1 MKTGSASTAAGP
13 APIVVCVGPESWLR
27 DEAVRRLTE
36 QCIAPGAAA
45 MDTVSVLADEA
56 EPGAIVDAART
67 PPFLSP
73 RRLVLVRG
81 PLPTDE
87 EVLGWLIRYAQQ
99 PAPSACLVVEFE
111 ESPAP
116 SVQAALKGVSQL
128 VECAS
133 LTGGRLVAW
142 IRHRLQQTARKTIT
156 PAAVE
161 TLIARAGHE
170 LATLAQLLEQLA
182 LAIGDRPEVTE
193 DDVAGLI
200 GWSAE
205 ERVFAIVDALIARD
219 RATALR
225 VTRRLLEE
233 EGVSPEELLGALSKH
248 LRRIWRVAYAIEHGA
263 SSQAAMQQA
272 GVHWRAQASIAR
284 LVGRT
289 RSAALTPALEALLEV
304 DRQLKTG
311 SATPAALLEPCVWE
325 LAGRQAAA
333 V

>member
-1 MKTGSASTAAGP
+1 MKTGSTPTAAGP

-45 MDTVSVLADEA
+45 MDTVSFLADDA
-56 EPGAIVDAART
+56 EPGRIVDAART
-67 PPFLSP
+67 PPFLSS

-87 EVLGWLIRYAQQ
+87 EALGWLIRYARQ

-116 SVQAALKGVSQL
+116 SVQAALKGVAQL

-142 IRHRLQQTARKTIT
+142 IRQRARKTIT

-272 GVHWRAQASIAR
+272 SVHWRAQASVAR

-325 LAGRQAAA
+325 LAGTYA
-333 V
+333 VAS